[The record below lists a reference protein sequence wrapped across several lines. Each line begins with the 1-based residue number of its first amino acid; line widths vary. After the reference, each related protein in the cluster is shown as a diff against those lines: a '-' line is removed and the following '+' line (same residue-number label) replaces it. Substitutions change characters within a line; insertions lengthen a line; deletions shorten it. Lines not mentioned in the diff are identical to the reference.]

1 MNRIELVGRIT
12 KDLDLRCTQSGKQV
26 VDFTLAVNRPLAKE
40 GQQDVDFINVVSW
53 DKQAENLAKY
63 QGKGSL
69 IAVSGTLRVEQ
80 YQNEKGENRYKTYVL
95 AQEIEYLVKK
105 EETKQTNNQEE
116 FDSSFETEDVVLT
129 DDELPF

>member
-40 GQQDVDFINVVSW
+40 GQQSADFINVVSW

-105 EETKQTNNQEE
+105 EESKQQNNQEE
-116 FDSSFETEDVVLT
+116 FENSFETEDVVLT

>member
-1 MNRIELVGRIT
+1 MNKIELVGRIT
-12 KDLDLRCTQSGKQV
+12 KDLDLKSTKSGKQV
-26 VDFTLAVNRPLAKE
+26 VDFNLAVNRPLAKE

-63 QGKGSL
+63 QVKGSL

-129 DDELPF
+129 DDDLPF

>member
-40 GQQDVDFINVVSW
+40 GQQSADFINVVSW

-80 YQNEKGENRYKTYVL
+80 YQNEKGENRYRTYVL

-105 EETKQTNNQEE
+105 EESKQTNNQEE
-116 FDSSFETEDVVLT
+116 FENSFETEDVVLT

>member
-26 VDFTLAVNRPLAKE
+26 VDFTLAVNRPLAKG
-40 GQQDVDFINVVSW
+40 GQQSADFINVVSW

-105 EETKQTNNQEE
+105 EESKQTNNQEE
-116 FDSSFETEDVVLT
+116 FENSFETEDVVLT